1 MTLLE
6 LLRQKLPKRGGW
18 PEGAVGVVQDEDDTE
33 FYFFI
38 GSAPKF
44 DGKSWWFND
53 DNVDNEWIYHN
64 YKNPLASDHATAIVT
79 REQYEAT
86 AWDGTNL
93 PPVGVDVEFTIGT
106 YDIETDFDGILP
118 VEGEI
123 VEVIAHKTTSDG
135 NDVAVVYWDDKGA
148 GRSACFVPGCL
159 RPLRTEAER
168 AIDEMVRLSGVSI
181 GAAKILY
188 DAGYRKG

>member
-6 LLRQKLPKRGGW
+6 LLRQELPKRGGW

-53 DNVDNEWIYHN
+53 DNVDNEWVYHN

-86 AWDGTNL
+86 GWNGTGL
-93 PPVGVDVEFTIGT
+93 PPVGCECEYLDTNNEWYPVTIKYASNQIVVICGMT
-106 YDIETDFDGILP
+106 NIFGEEQETEIAKDIQL
-118 VEGEI
+118 
-123 VEVIAHKTTSDG
+123 
-135 NDVAVVYWDDKGA
+135 DKPQ
-148 GRSACFVPGCL
+148 F

-188 DAGYRKG
+188 DAGYRK

>member
-6 LLRQKLPKRGGW
+6 LLRQELPKRGGW
-18 PEGAVGVVQDEDDTE
+18 PEGVNAVEQDSEGRLFEMDSDYCSDFKLNKCDDWLADVVTKQ
-33 FYFFI
+33 
-38 GSAPKF
+38 
-44 DGKSWWFND
+44 
-53 DNVDNEWIYHN
+53 
-64 YKNPLASDHATAIVT
+64 
-79 REQYEAT
+79 QYESALAALQKQ
-86 AWDGTNL
+86 AWNGEGL
-93 PPVGVDVEFTIGT
+93 PPVGVDVEFTIGA
-106 YDIETDFDGILP
+106 YDMETDFDDILP
-118 VEGEI
+118 AEGEI
-123 VEVIAHKTTSDG
+123 VEVVAHKTTSDG

-168 AIDEMVRLSGVSI
+168 AIDEIVQLSGVST